1 MADVARMLVL
11 SNRKRSLMKN
21 LLKVSVIATAV
32 MIGVFA
38 YSAPTAMAGFGPS
51 MVISAETNS
60 SPRSLYNANCASCH
74 GRDGQSNTAKGRE
87 TDADDLT
94 TSKVQGM
101 SAAKMS
107 GIIKR
112 GKGDMPGFGKKLTVA
127 QISQI
132 VNHVKTF

>member
-1 MADVARMLVL
+1 
-11 SNRKRSLMKN
+11 MKN
-21 LLKVSVIATAV
+21 LLKGSVIAAAV

-38 YSAPTAMAGFGPS
+38 YWTRSAMAGFGPS
-51 MVISAETNS
+51 FVVSAESSS

-74 GRDGQSNTAKGRE
+74 GRDGQSNTTKGRE

-101 SAAKMS
+101 SAAKMA

-112 GKGDMPGFGKKLTVA
+112 GKGDMPGFGKKLTPA

-132 VNHVKTF
+132 VSHVKTF